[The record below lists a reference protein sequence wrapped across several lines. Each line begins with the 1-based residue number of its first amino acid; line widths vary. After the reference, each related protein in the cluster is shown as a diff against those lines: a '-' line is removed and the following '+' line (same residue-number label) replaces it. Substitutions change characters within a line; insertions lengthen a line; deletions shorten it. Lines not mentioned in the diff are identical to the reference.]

1 MSRLPD
7 TERLTFR
14 RFATTDLE
22 NVVRLNGDADV
33 MRFLD
38 GGPHPREEIKDRVLP
53 ELIADQAENGL
64 GRWAAETSDGT
75 FVGWFSMHAKKP
87 DDGPMEFWA
96 ASEDPAVVEI
106 GYRLSRESWGKG
118 YATEGSKAL
127 LRWAFLSLRTD
138 TIVASTMAIN
148 EGSRNVMAKLGL
160 HHDRTLHIDWPD
172 PIPGTEH
179 GEVEYSLRRDEWI
192 TLRPARPDE
201 AEALTGLILRSKAH
215 WGYDDAFMAAC
226 REELTMTPEDVER
239 RRTFVATAGDE
250 LAAVATLDGA
260 PPEGE
265 LGTLF
270 VDPAFIG
277 QGLGKR
283 LYRHVTAL
291 ARAMG
296 FASLTIDSDPN
307 AEPFY
312 QAMGAKTIGSTPS
325 GSIPGR
331 EVPLLHVDLTA

>member
-1 MSRLPD
+1 MSGLPD

-14 RFATTDLE
+14 RFTTADLE
-22 NVVRLNGDADV
+22 NVVRLNGDAEV

-38 GGPHPREEIKDRVLP
+38 GGPHARAEIEGRVLP
-53 ELIADQAENGL
+53 ELIADQRENGL

-75 FVGWFSMHAKKP
+75 FVGWFSTHAVVP

-96 ASEDPAVVEI
+96 PADDPTTVSI
-106 GYRLSRESWGKG
+106 GYRLSRAAWGQG
-118 YATEGSKAL
+118 YATEGAKAL
-127 LRWAFLSLRTD
+127 LRWAFLTLKASEV
-138 TIVASTMAIN
+138 VASTMAVN
-148 EGSRNVMAKLGL
+148 AGSRNVMEKSGL
-160 HHDRTLHIDWPD
+160 RHDRTVHIDWPD
-172 PIPGTEH
+172 PLPGTEH
-179 GEVEYSLRRDEWI
+179 GEVEYRLRRDEWI
-192 TLRPARPDE
+192 TLRPARSDE
-201 AEALTGLILRSKAH
+201 AEALTELVMRSKAH
-215 WGYDDAFMAAC
+215 WGYDEAFMAAC
-226 REELTMTPEDVER
+226 REELTLRPEDLAR
-239 RRTFVATAGDE
+239 RRAFVATAGDE
-250 LAAVATLDGA
+250 LAGIATLDGA

-296 FASLTIDSDPN
+296 FASLSIDADPN

-312 QAMGAKTIGSTPS
+312 KAMGAIRVGSTPS

-331 EVPLLHVDLTA
+331 EVPLMRVDLAS

>member
-14 RFATTDLE
+14 RFTNADLD
-22 NVVRLNGDADV
+22 NVEQLNGDAEV

-38 GGPHPREEIKDRVLP
+38 GGPQPRAEIEERALP
-53 ELIADQAENGL
+53 ELIADQNENGL
-64 GRWAAETSDGT
+64 GRWAAETVDGT
-75 FVGWFSMHAKKP
+75 FVGWFSTHARTP

-96 ASEDPAVVEI
+96 SSDDPTVVSI
-106 GYRLSRESWGKG
+106 GYRLSRAAWGKG
-118 YATEGSKAL
+118 YATEGAKAL
-127 LRWAFLSLRTD
+127 LRWAFLTLGATEV
-138 TIVASTMAIN
+138 VASTMAVN
-148 EGSRNVMAKLGL
+148 KGSRNVMEKIGL
-160 HHDRTLHIDWPD
+160 RHDRTIHLDWPD
-172 PIPGTEH
+172 PLPGTEH
-179 GEVEYSLRRDEWI
+179 GEVEYRLHRDEWI

-201 AEALTGLILRSKAH
+201 AGELTELVMRSKAY

-226 REELTMTPEDVER
+226 REELTVRPEDIEQR
-239 RRTFVATAGDE
+239 RMFVATAGDE

-260 PPEGE
+260 PPDGE

-296 FASLTIDSDPN
+296 FASLSIDADPN

-312 QAMGAKTIGSTPS
+312 KAMGATRVGSAPS

-331 EVPLLHVDLTA
+331 EVPLMRVDLAS